1 MTRHFQKK
9 LVLVPPYQSLFATA
23 DKAKFGF
30 REMARQPP
38 SLSIFAFP
46 PILFCFSS

>member
-1 MTRHFQKK
+1 MTRHFQTN
-9 LVLVPPYQSLFATA
+9 LVLVPPYQTLFAA

-30 REMARQPP
+30 REIARQPS

>member
-9 LVLVPPYQSLFATA
+9 LVLVPPYQTLFAA
-23 DKAKFGF
+23 AGKAKFGF
-30 REMARQPP
+30 REIAFQP
-38 SLSIFAFP
+38 SSQSIFAFP